1 MARRSTLFAAMACVR
16 LTSALVPGTASLRP
30 RAAARL
36 AAPRRGAPIAMMMS
50 TTTPPL
56 TPDKH
61 VLVAV
66 ADGSEEIETTIIV
79 DTLVRGGAK
88 VTVAS
93 VSGALQVQQ
102 IDSFIPRINLIR
114 SDVCSSRRR
123 SVGRNNSTPCGPRR
137 SAR

>member
-30 RAAARL
+30 RAAVRL

-56 TPDKH
+56 TPDDKH

-66 ADGSEEIETTIIV
+66 ADGSEEIETTIII

-114 SDVCSSRRR
+114 SDVWSNDRE
-123 SVGRNNSTPCGPRR
+123 VFVPAPIGLQ
-137 SAR
+137 